1 MITLKR
7 LLFVQIT
14 TTRCFSKLVWYS
26 RQIYRKFK
34 FWSWCTHVT
43 GKFLFQKC
51 PIVPKMSDSN
61 RKYWSV
67 STVGMVGIISFHIT
81 SVIANYTEQSEQHH
95 KVAWKKVHHLVVR
108 RFIGHVPDEFTS
120 LQNRFFQNHFKSKLQ
135 QAVNSPSSWVTIS
148 CNVNTRC

>member
-1 MITLKR
+1 M
-7 LLFVQIT
+7 
-14 TTRCFSKLVWYS
+14 
-26 RQIYRKFK
+26 
-34 FWSWCTHVT
+34 
-43 GKFLFQKC
+43 LFQAGLVFPENLPEIQILILMYPRDRGISDQKF
-51 PIVPKMSDSN
+51 PLVPKMSDSN

-95 KVAWKKVHHLVVR
+95 KVAREKVHHLVVR

-135 QAVNSPSSWVTIS
+135 QAVNNEVQAAALQSVGLQSAAM
-148 CNVNTRC
+148 